1 MHAFQ
6 SKWNSGLTKEE
17 KKRLAKFW
25 QAITEQGS
33 KNEVAYIR
41 LFFVFVWCRFIQK
54 APILHACVAPRV
66 YVVSG
71 SVAWCEAFAFRGG
84 FWETLFIMYVH
95 ERELCLFSANF
106 QRLCSVC
113 VVLYVFLSLFIL
125 ILVSVW
131 FSHFIIRIIH
141 FWWNTSQ
148 NLLSFLSLFL
158 LCDLAQ
164 RIQRRKD
171 SFYAL
176 SIVLFSSLI
185 PFEYVVIFVAAAAT
199 WQQSGRYSALI
210 SCNVKILRFKQ
221 HIRWNW
227 QIYYRFLTPAS
238 FHIALLWALF
248 FYRYASQPRLTFT
261 WFWAIVPKIWW
272 LTHTH
277 TQ

>member
-1 MHAFQ
+1 M
-6 SKWNSGLTKEE
+6 S
-17 KKRLAKFW
+17 
-25 QAITEQGS
+25 
-33 KNEVAYIR
+33 
-41 LFFVFVWCRFIQK
+41 FVYFRQIS
-54 APILHACVAPRV
+54 
-66 YVVSG
+66 SG
-71 SVAWCEAFAFRGG
+71 SVVC
-84 FWETLFIMYVH
+84 
-95 ERELCLFSANF
+95 
-106 QRLCSVC
+106 VC

-248 FYRYASQPRLTFT
+248 FYRYAS
-261 WFWAIVPKIWW
+261 
-272 LTHTH
+272 
-277 TQ
+277 